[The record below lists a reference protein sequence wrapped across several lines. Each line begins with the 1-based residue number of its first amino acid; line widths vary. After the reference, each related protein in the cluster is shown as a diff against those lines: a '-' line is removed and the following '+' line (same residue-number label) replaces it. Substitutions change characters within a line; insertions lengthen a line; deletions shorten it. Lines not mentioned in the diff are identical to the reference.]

1 MRVLDGAET
10 VGAGVPDGPP
20 CCGSAFIKAPLC
32 KGGESRALPV
42 ADEARRTS
50 GSGQNFGGLNAAAKF
65 WAPQQEIRFWPPC
78 VKGAVTA
85 GDWGIVAPSD
95 NPSGASR
102 HLPLHKGGFGN
113 GLPRQCEHWLAMTD
127 FLTAC
132 PPGCCSGR
140 TCLPVF
146 DMTTKNRQ
154 KRACLIG

>member
-1 MRVLDGAET
+1 MNL
-10 VGAGVPDGPP
+10 
-20 CCGSAFIKAPLC
+20 
-32 KGGESRALPV
+32 SRKPALSF
-42 ADEARRTS
+42 R
-50 GSGQNFGGLNAAAKF
+50 
-65 WAPQQEIRFWPPC
+65 IRPPC
-78 VKGAVTA
+78 VKGAVSEA
-85 GDWGIVAPSD
+85 DWGIVALLD
-95 NPSGASR
+95 NPSGALR

-154 KRACLIG
+154 KRACLIDENEVQCIRVWKAHPAEFYYGTAKGGGGASSRRGCRTEI